1 MSETKKQ
8 RPDLEEAHQY
18 ACEGDTIVVRR
29 LDQLGHNMQDLI
41 QIEYSL
47 NELGI
52 GFHSLP
58 ENLTMDKSNATGWR
72 WPNLKTVFEI
82 EDLYLC
88 VKFQFYEQMDIGIDV
103 WYNIHIIIRER
114 VL

>member
-1 MSETKKQ
+1 
-8 RPDLEEAHQY
+8 
-18 ACEGDTIVVRR
+18 
-29 LDQLGHNMQDLI
+29 MQDLI

-88 VKFQFYEQMDIGIDV
+88 VKFQFYEQMDMRMNV
-103 WYNIHIIIRER
+103 WYNLHIII
-114 VL
+114 

>member
-1 MSETKKQ
+1 VSETKKQ
-8 RPDLEEAHQY
+8 RPYLEEAHQY

-58 ENLTMDKSNATGWR
+58 ENLTIGKSNATGWR

-82 EDLYLC
+82 EDGEPSL
-88 VKFQFYEQMDIGIDV
+88 
-103 WYNIHIIIRER
+103 HIER
-114 VL
+114 CGG